1 MQIEHV
7 VAALVLKF
15 IPFVKKK
22 KPTNFS
28 KQDFTLQN
36 SYKLILLRKIV
47 KKIMHKQMFRIN
59 KFELA
64 RYLPNI
70 STLKNELETPLQ

>member
-15 IPFVKKK
+15 IPFVKKNSQQ
-22 KPTNFS
+22 TF
-28 KQDFTLQN
+28 QN
-36 SYKLILLRKIV
+36 NISLYKIVRKIV

-70 STLKNELETPLQ
+70 TNVKDELETPLQ